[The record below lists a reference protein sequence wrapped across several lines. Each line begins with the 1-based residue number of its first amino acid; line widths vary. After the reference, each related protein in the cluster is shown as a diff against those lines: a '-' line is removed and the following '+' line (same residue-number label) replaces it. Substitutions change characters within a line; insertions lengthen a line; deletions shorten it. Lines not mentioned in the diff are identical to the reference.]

1 MNLEFS
7 EDQKFVQK
15 TARDYL
21 TEHSGLDVCRK
32 VLESGQP
39 YSAEL
44 WKGVAEMGWP
54 GTAIPEAYGGAG
66 LGYLELVLIA
76 QELGRA
82 LAPIPFA
89 SSIYLAAEA
98 ILQAGSEEQKKKY
111 LPRLASGELIGTFA
125 LAEGAGDFDAA
136 SVATTFDGKSVT
148 GVKLPVP
155 DGGSAGV
162 AVVVAQEGSGVSLV
176 LVNLEGPGITR
187 TNLAAFDP
195 SRPQAKLE
203 FKSAAAE
210 RLGAAG
216 KGAKIATAVLDRAA
230 VLMGYEQIGGAERAL
245 EITRNYTMGRFA
257 FGRPVASF
265 QALKHRMA
273 DVFAKIQI
281 ALSNGYFAAWALS
294 NGNDELPVAAAT
306 TRVAASDAFTLASE
320 ELIQMHGGV
329 GYTWEYDCH
338 LFYRRARA
346 LASAIGTPSEWRDTL
361 VTRVEAR
368 ELGNIAPSGEA
379 PAH

>member
-21 TEHSGLDVCRK
+21 NDHCKLDVCRK

-39 YSAEL
+39 YAAEL
-44 WKGVAEMGWP
+44 WKGVAELGWL
-54 GTAIPEAYGGAG
+54 GTAIPEQYGGGG

-82 LAPIPFA
+82 LAPIPFS
-89 SSIYLAAEA
+89 SSIYLCAEA
-98 ILQAGSEEQKKKY
+98 ILAAGSEEQKKKY
-111 LPRLASGELIGTFA
+111 LPKLAAGECIGTFA
-125 LAEGAGDFDAA
+125 LAEGAGDFNPADVTA
-136 SVATTFDGKSVT
+136 TFDGKSVS
-148 GVKLPVP
+148 GIKCPVP
-155 DGGSAGV
+155 DGGAANL
-162 AVVVAQEGSGVSLV
+162 AVVVVKEGAGVSLA
-176 LVNLEGPGITR
+176 LVNLDGAGVSR

-203 FKSAAAE
+203 FKNAPAE

-216 KGAKIATAVLDRAA
+216 QGAKIVSAVLDHAA
-230 VLMGYEQIGGAERAL
+230 VLLGYEQVGGAERAL
-245 EITRNYTMGRFA
+245 ELTRNYTMSRFA
-257 FGRPVASF
+257 FGRAIASF

-273 DVFAKIQI
+273 DVFCKIQI
-281 ALSNGYFAAWALS
+281 ATSNGYFAAWALS
-294 NGNDELPVAAAT
+294 NGNEELPVAAAT

-346 LASAIGTPSEWRDTL
+346 LAVAIGTPTEWRDTL
-361 VTRVEAR
+361 VARVDAT
-368 ELGNIAPSGEA
+368 I
-379 PAH
+379 